1 MKSLICIWIAL
12 CFIGCGNSE
21 KKEVLEL
28 VKEWNGKEILFPTE
42 SYTTVLGKDTF
53 MMEENPEYKV
63 VVYTVLWDV
72 LVVNCNYIVGWS

>member
-28 VKEWNGKEILFPTE
+28 VKEWNGKEIFSNRELYHCLRERYF
-42 SYTTVLGKDTF
+42 L
-53 MMEENPEYKV
+53 
-63 VVYTVLWDV
+63 
-72 LVVNCNYIVGWS
+72 

>member
-63 VVYTVLWDV
+63 VVYTDS
-72 LVVNCNYIVGWS
+72 VGCTSCKLIGIME

>member
-1 MKSLICIWIAL
+1 MLYW
-12 CFIGCGNSE
+12 CGNSE

-53 MMEENPEYKV
+53 MMEENPE
-63 VVYTVLWDV
+63 
-72 LVVNCNYIVGWS
+72 

>member
-42 SYTTVLGKDTF
+42 SYTTVLG
-53 MMEENPEYKV
+53 
-63 VVYTVLWDV
+63 LS
-72 LVVNCNYIVGWS
+72 LIHI